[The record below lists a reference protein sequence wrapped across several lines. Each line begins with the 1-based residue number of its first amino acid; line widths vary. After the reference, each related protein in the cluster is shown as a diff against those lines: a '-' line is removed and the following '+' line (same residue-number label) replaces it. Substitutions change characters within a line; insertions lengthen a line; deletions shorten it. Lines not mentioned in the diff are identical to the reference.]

1 MRYAKEI
8 QWKPGVSSVS
18 IGLADEA
25 RSLQSKKG
33 RQKVMDTLES
43 NNDYVLEA
51 QSVKLMLEIDEG
63 F

>member
-1 MRYAKEI
+1 M
-8 QWKPGVSSVS
+8 PGVSSVS

-25 RSLQSKKG
+25 RSLQRKKG
-33 RQKVMDTLES
+33 RQKVLDTLES